1 MGSALRITAAQA
13 LPGLWPLHA
22 GRGSRENRFP
32 ARNLPSNTG
41 TVVTIAMD
49 LFDQQGSLGKPGGQR
64 QPHTPLAARM
74 RPVTLEEF
82 VGQEQILGPDKLLR
96 RAIEADELTSVI
108 FYGPP
113 GVGKSTLATVIAG
126 ATSAHFE
133 SFSAVTAGVPEL
145 RKVIEAAAQRR
156 KLYGKKTVLFIDEIH
171 RFNKAQQ
178 DALLPH
184 VENGTVVL
192 IGATTENPYF
202 EVNAPLLSRAR
213 VFTFVPLT
221 DQQVGGIIDR
231 ATSDNER
238 GLGSLRIELDADARA
253 HLIDRAEGDART
265 ALNALEAAAL
275 IARPESSEPDA
286 VRRID
291 RALAEEA
298 LQKRALIYD
307 KSGDNHYD
315 TISAF
320 IKSVRGSDPDAAVY
334 YLARMLTAGEDPRF
348 IARRLVIL
356 ASEDIGNADPM
367 ALVLATAA
375 AHAVEYVGLPE
386 AQLNLAQ
393 ATTYLAAANKSNAS
407 YVALQRAQEDVESQ
421 RSKPPPK
428 YLRDSRSG
436 TGRPAAA
443 DAAYRYPHDF
453 PGSWVAQRYIPEGVQ
468 TQPYYEPTDNGVEKK
483 IKQRLAM
490 LRSQAEEENQAAT
503 QGPEGPESPSQV

>member
-1 MGSALRITAAQA
+1 
-13 LPGLWPLHA
+13 
-22 GRGSRENRFP
+22 
-32 ARNLPSNTG
+32 
-41 TVVTIAMD
+41 MD
-49 LFDQQGSLGKPGGQR
+49 LFDQDGTGLRPGGPAA
-64 QPHTPLAARM
+64 PHTPLAARM
-74 RPVTLEEF
+74 RPTTLEGF
-82 VGQEQILGPDKLLR
+82 VGQEQILGPDALLR
-96 RAIEADELTSVI
+96 RAIEQDALTSVI

-113 GVGKSTLATVIAG
+113 GVGKSTLASVIAG

-133 SFSAVTAGVPEL
+133 NFSAVTSGIPEL
-145 RKVIEAAAQRR
+145 RKVVEAAAQRR

-171 RFNKAQQ
+171 RFNKSQQ

-221 DQQVGGIIDR
+221 DLQIGEILDR
-231 ATSDNER
+231 AVADSDR
-238 GLGSLRIELDADARA
+238 GLGKLNVALEADARA

-275 IARPESSEPDA
+275 IARPESRKADA
-286 VRRID
+286 PRIVN

-298 LQKRALIYD
+298 LQRRALLYD
-307 KSGDNHYD
+307 KTSDNHYD

-320 IKSVRGSDPDAAVY
+320 IKSVRGSDPDAALY
-334 YLARMLTAGEDPRF
+334 YLARMLTAGEDARF

-367 ALVLATAA
+367 ALLIANAA

-393 ATTYLAAANKSNAS
+393 ATTYLAAAPKSNAS
-407 YVALQRAQEDVESQ
+407 YVGLTRATADVEAQ

-428 YLRDSRSG
+428 YLRDSHSA
-436 TGRPAAA
+436 TGRRVVD
-443 DAAYRYPHDF
+443 DAAYKYPHDY
-453 PGSWVAQRYIPEGVQ
+453 PGSYVPQRYIPDGVQ
-468 TQPYYEPTDNGVEKK
+468 TQPYYVPTENGVEKK
-483 IKQRLAM
+483 IKQRLEA
-490 LRSQAEEENQAAT
+490 LRLRDEAESREEPVAPDHPDKPRQD
-503 QGPEGPESPSQV
+503 